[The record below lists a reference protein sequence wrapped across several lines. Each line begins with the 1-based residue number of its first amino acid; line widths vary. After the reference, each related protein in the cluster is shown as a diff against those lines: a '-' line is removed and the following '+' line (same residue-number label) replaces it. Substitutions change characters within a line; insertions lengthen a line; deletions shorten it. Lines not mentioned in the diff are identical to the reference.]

1 MQNLLSLKFWLSLR
15 PGPLLPNYQKIFIAL
30 IIILAVCFFVSWVA
44 KIKKRK
50 LYTVFWKKLNSFSLI
65 NCFIGLILLFFNYEL
80 IPFLSAR
87 FWFLLWGAGMAV
99 WLFFIFKILKNIP
112 QKKKQIADEKEYEK
126 YIP

>member
-1 MQNLLSLKFWLSLR
+1 MQNLLSLEFWISLR

-30 IIILAVCFFVSWVA
+30 IIILAICFFISWLA
-44 KIKKRK
+44 KKREK
-50 LYTVFWKKLNSFSLI
+50 NLYIVFWKRLNSFSLV
-65 NCFIGLILLFFNYEL
+65 NCSFGLILLFFNYEL
-80 IPFLSAR
+80 VPFLSAR

-112 QKKKQIADEKEYEK
+112 QKRKKIANEKEYKK